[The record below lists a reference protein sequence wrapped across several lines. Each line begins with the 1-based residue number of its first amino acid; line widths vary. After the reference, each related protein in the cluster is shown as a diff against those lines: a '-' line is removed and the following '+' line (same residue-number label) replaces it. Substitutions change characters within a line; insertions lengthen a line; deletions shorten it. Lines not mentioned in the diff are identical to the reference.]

1 MTIAAYILLFS
12 VLASLGAV
20 TAAGGIL
27 VLPDRVRVWIVPR
40 LISYALGTLLGA
52 ALLGMLPHALDHL
65 PVRVVMMTL
74 LAGIL
79 AFFVLE
85 KLVIWRHCHDQACPV
100 HAASGAI
107 ILIGDAFH
115 NFVDGLVIASAF
127 MTSVPLGVAASL
139 AVIAHEI
146 PQEAGD
152 FGVLLHI
159 GYGRRKAFLLNSL
172 SASATIAGAIMGY
185 FWIKALQYAA
195 PYILCVSAASF
206 LYIALA
212 DLIPIRRAH
221 QGIGMLIIE
230 FTLIMAGV
238 ITIAVLGSHS

>member
-1 MTIAAYILLFS
+1 MTVVLYIILFS

-20 TAAGGIL
+20 AVAGGIL

-65 PVRVVMMTL
+65 PTRTVMMTL

-85 KLVIWRHCHDQACPV
+85 KLVIWRHCHDQDCPA
-100 HAASGAI
+100 HAASGVI
-107 ILIGDAFH
+107 ILVGDAFH

-127 MTSVPLGVAASL
+127 MTSVPLGVAASM

-152 FGVLLHI
+152 FGILLHI
-159 GYGRRKAFLLNSL
+159 GYSRRKAFLLNSL
-172 SASATIAGAIMGY
+172 SASTTIAGAVLGY
-185 FWIKALQYAA
+185 FGIMALQSAA
-195 PYILCVSAASF
+195 PYILCISAASF

-212 DLIPIRRAH
+212 DLIPIRRE
-221 QGIGMLIIE
+221 QQRIGQSAIELMLI
-230 FTLIMAGV
+230 LAG
-238 ITIAVLGSHS
+238 IATIVLQGSH